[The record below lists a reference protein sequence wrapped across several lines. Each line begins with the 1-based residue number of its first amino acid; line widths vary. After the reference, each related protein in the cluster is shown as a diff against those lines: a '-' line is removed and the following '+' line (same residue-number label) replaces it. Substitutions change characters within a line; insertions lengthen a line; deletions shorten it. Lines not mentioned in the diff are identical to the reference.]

1 MKRWPT
7 ASSLLRC
14 AAVLVAALVAACS
27 STATRPVSAPPTPV
41 PQVATHSFPATA
53 AAAAQQN
60 AEDAEAA
67 QTEQLEPPVTPGP
80 EQYADLFDRI
90 RAGFRLDD
98 VDEREIDTQL
108 AWYTAHPQ
116 YLDRVWERS
125 ERYLYHVVT
134 EIEARK
140 MPLEIALL
148 PVVESAY
155 EPFAYS
161 RSRASGL
168 WQFIP
173 STGTRFGLKQDWWYD
188 GRRDVLESTRAA
200 LDYLEFLHDE
210 FNGDWLLAIA
220 AYNSGEVSVH
230 RAIDRN
236 LAAGLPT
243 DFWHLPLPRETK
255 AYVPKL
261 LAMKRIVKNPED
273 YGLEFEPIANEPYFA
288 RVDTGGQIEL
298 AVAADVAGIDLE
310 ELTNLNPAFN
320 RWATDPAGPSSLLVP
335 VETAEA
341 FEAGLAQLTP
351 DERVRTAH
359 YRVRPGDTLASVAR
373 RNSTTVAVVRQI
385 NGLKSDHL
393 SKGQD
398 LLMPA
403 SGSAMPVK
411 VVRAAALADGRGS
424 RTTVHI
430 VRRGETLWGIA
441 QRHGIGVS
449 TLAAWNGISTG
460 TTLVPGRKLVLRSG
474 AVFARAE
481 TGTGLR
487 RFTYTVQRGDT
498 LSQISRQFRV
508 TVAQLVSWNG
518 IDHEHQ
524 IRAGQRIV
532 LYVAKKNG

>member
-1 MKRWPT
+1 
-7 ASSLLRC
+7 LRSTC
-14 AAVLVAALVAACS
+14 AAVVGAVLISAC
-27 STATRPVSAPPTPV
+27 TGAPTRPDSASAAPAP
-41 PQVATHSFPATA
+41 AIAMHSFPATA
-53 AAAAQQN
+53 SAAAQAN

-67 QTEQLEPPVTPGP
+67 RLEEQQPPAAPPSGP
-80 EQYADLFDRI
+80 EQYADVFDRI
-90 RAGFRLDD
+90 RAGFKLDD
-98 VDEREIDTQL
+98 VDEKEIDTQL

-125 ERYLYHVVT
+125 ERFLYHIVT
-134 EIEARK
+134 EIEARD

-168 WQFIP
+168 WQFIS

-200 LDYLEFLHDE
+200 LDYMQFLHDE
-210 FNGDWLLAIA
+210 FDGDWLLAIA

-230 RAIDRN
+230 RAIERN

-288 RVDTGGQIEL
+288 RIETGGQIEL
-298 AVAADVAGIDLE
+298 AVAADVAGVDLE

-320 RWATDPAGPSSLLVP
+320 RWATDPAGPSYLLVP

-341 FEAGLAQLTP
+341 FQAGLTQLAP
-351 DERVRTAH
+351 EQRVRMAH
-359 YRVRPGDTLASVAR
+359 YRVRSGDTVANVAR
-373 RNSTTVAVVRQI
+373 RNGTTTAAVREI
-385 NGLKSDHL
+385 NGLKSDRL
-393 SKGQD
+393 AQGQD
-398 LLMPA
+398 LLVPA
-403 SGSAMPVK
+403 AGVALPVK
-411 VVRAAALADGRGS
+411 VVRAAALADGRS
-424 RTTVHI
+424 TRTTVHV

-441 QRHGIGVS
+441 QRHGVS
-449 TLAAWNGISTG
+449 VATLSAWNGISSG
-460 TTLVPGRKLVLRSG
+460 TTLVPGRKLVVRSG
-474 AVFARAE
+474 TVVANVE
-481 TGTGLR
+481 TGTGLE
-487 RFTYTVQRGDT
+487 RFTYTVRRGDT

-508 TVAQLVSWNG
+508 TIAQVMSWNG
-518 IDHEHQ
+518 IDQEHQ

-532 LYVAKKNG
+532 LYVAKRNG